1 MSPPQAPPPW
11 KAAVERLGADCP
23 WHWRDL
29 VHLLLL
35 LALAQLLRTRLPAN
49 IAWDVLAF
57 QGAAIVGFLWLSRNK
72 PHPFGTPVP
81 LRTIAGQAL
90 RRWLAILPILWAAA
104 LAWNF
109 LLTIA
114 GHAPRFQESIGLFL
128 ASEDVLSRIAFV
140 LFAVVLAPLA
150 EEGLFRG
157 LLQPLLIRRAG
168 ATAGLALTALGFA
181 ALHGDLGTFVP
192 LAIFSV
198 ALSLAYARTGTLWVS
213 IGMHALFNAANLA
226 LLLLLDRLGV
236 V

>member
-1 MSPPQAPPPW
+1 MSPPRAPPPW
-11 KAAVERLGADCP
+11 KAAVEQLGADCS
-23 WHWRDL
+23 WRWLDL
-29 VHLLLL
+29 FRLLLL

-57 QGAAIVGFLWLSRNK
+57 QGTAIAGLLWLARGK
-72 PHPFGTPVP
+72 PHPFGSSAP
-81 LRTIAGQAL
+81 LRAVARQAL
-90 RRWLAILPILWAAA
+90 RRWLSILPILWAAA

-109 LLTIA
+109 LLTVA

-128 ASEDVLSRIAFV
+128 ASDGFLPRMAFV
-140 LFAVVLAPLA
+140 FFAVVLAPLA

-213 IGMHALFNAANLA
+213 IGMHALFNATNLA

>member
-1 MSPPQAPPPW
+1 MSPSPAPPPW
-11 KAAVERLGADCP
+11 KVAVEQLGADCP
-23 WHWRDL
+23 WRGRDL
-29 VHLLLL
+29 IPLVLL
-35 LALAQLLRTRLPAN
+35 LALAQLVRTRLPEN
-49 IAWDVLAF
+49 VVWDVLAF
-57 QGAAIVGFLWLSRNK
+57 QGAALAGLLWLARRK
-72 PHPFGTPVP
+72 PHPFGAPVP
-81 LRTIAGQAL
+81 FRTIAGQAFL
-90 RRWLAILPILWAAA
+90 RWLAILPILWTAA

-109 LLTIA
+109 LLTLA

-128 ASEDVLSRIAFV
+128 ASDDFLSRIAFV
-140 LFAVVLAPLA
+140 FFAVVLAPLA

-157 LLQPLLIRRAG
+157 LLQPLLTRRAG

-198 ALSLAYARTGTLWVS
+198 ALSLAYARTGTLWVA

>member
-1 MSPPQAPPPW
+1 MSPPQAPLPW

-23 WHWRDL
+23 WRWLDL
-29 VHLLLL
+29 IHLVLL

-57 QGAAIVGFLWLSRNK
+57 QGAAIAGLLWLARGK
-72 PHPFGTPVP
+72 PHPFGAAAPFRVVA
-81 LRTIAGQAL
+81 RQAL
-90 RRWLAILPILWAAA
+90 RRWLSILPILWAAA

-109 LLTIA
+109 LLTLA

-128 ASEDVLSRIAFV
+128 ANDGVLPRIAFV

-157 LLQPLLIRRAG
+157 VLQPLLIRSAG
-168 ATAGLALTALGFA
+168 ATAGVALTALGFA
-181 ALHGDLGTFVP
+181 ALHGNLGTFVP

-213 IGMHALFNAANLA
+213 VGMHALFNAANLA